1 MMELFY
7 IVLLVVG
14 GAVGVGIYNQSSAK
28 KHEREKQQA
37 EREALIAEQNAIA
50 LREATE
56 LERRQSAQR
65 RFNEAQE
72 AAVMQ
77 HQDIL
82 EMSHVRKFNT
92 SVEKETGAN
101 GIRIRATWEGP
112 PGAQLVLYKSSGS
125 VLANELQVL
134 KAEED
139 GKATCLAR
147 MKSGRALRVFDTDV
161 EERKS
166 YNYYVWIEA
175 SVKVPKMN
183 EASETVSFMNITKG
197 FRFLAQNRAFIPLE
211 TKTDHFKRV
220 AEESDAEVGAL
231 EALHNLS
238 EARKRFEGTDTE
250 QTLADKIREKM
261 AEVREQH
268 DVMAEMMDELPDEYS
283 QDEKREIVNAMLQ
296 DLQNKG
302 EI

>member
-1 MMELFY
+1 MELFY

-14 GAVGVGIYNQSSAK
+14 GAVGVGIYNQSAAK
-28 KHEREKQQA
+28 KHELEKRKA
-37 EREALIAEQNAIA
+37 ERDAAAVEHNAIA
-50 LREATE
+50 LREASE
-56 LERRQSAQR
+56 LQRKRDAQAR
-65 RFNEAQE
+65 YEVAQE
-72 AAVMQ
+72 MAVAD

-82 EMSHVRKFNT
+82 AQSHVRKFNT

-112 PGAQLVLYKSSGS
+112 PGSQLVLYKSMGS
-125 VLANELQVL
+125 VLSNEIQVL
-134 KAEED
+134 KAEEEN
-139 GKATCLAR
+139 KAVCLAR
-147 MKSGRALRVFDTDV
+147 MKSGKPLRAFDTDV

-175 SVKVPKMN
+175 SVKVPKLH
-183 EASETVSFMNITKG
+183 EESETVSFMNITKG

-220 AEESDAEVGAL
+220 ADESDAEVGAL
-231 EALHNLS
+231 EALNNLS

-268 DVMAEMMDELPDEYS
+268 DVMAEMMDELPDDYS
-283 QDEKREIVNAMLQ
+283 PDEKREIVNAMLQ

>member
-1 MMELFY
+1 MELFY
-7 IVLLVVG
+7 IVLWVVG
-14 GAVGVGIYNQSSAK
+14 GAVGVGIHNQSTAK
-28 KHEREKQQA
+28 RHEQEKLKA
-37 EREALIAEQNAIA
+37 ERDAAAAEQNAIA
-50 LREATE
+50 LRRATE
-56 LERRQSAQR
+56 LQR
-65 RFNEAQE
+65 KQDVQARYEAAQE
-72 AAVMQ
+72 MAVAD
-77 HQDIL
+77 HEDVL
-82 EMSHVRKFNT
+82 EQSHVRKFNT

-112 PGAQLVLYKSSGS
+112 PGAQLVLYKSMGS
-125 VLANELQVL
+125 VLSNEIQVL
-134 KAEED
+134 KAEDDE
-139 GKATCLAR
+139 KAVCLAR
-147 MKSGRALRVFDTDV
+147 MKSGKPLRAFDTDV

-175 SVKVPKMN
+175 TVKVPKMN
-183 EASETVSFMNITKG
+183 EDTETVSFMNITKG

-220 AEESDAEVGAL
+220 ADESDAEVGAL
-231 EALHNLS
+231 EALNNLS

-268 DVMAEMMDELPDEYS
+268 DVMSELMDELPDEYS
-283 QDEKREIVNAMLQ
+283 QEEKREIMNAMLQ